1 MIVVDKLCYRSRLRY
16 VNAAEKVCIF
26 HDNSAVLCSQPLTHR
41 CRRGVCSQYIPDRE
55 KRTHSGGAIRKA
67 AGGAFYIPD
76 IEYTCDYSQY
86 LKSPTGCLCNSSG
99 QLFYH
104 RELSF
109 PSIRDTADCDSH
121 GECVLPVL
129 FISQYDDD
137 RYSGRAGKTA
147 LPRDIDGTH
156 ASDLPVHLCAHGDC
170 FRHDGVTEVQAGQQ
184 RSANIGEFLRKD
196 GGGPA
201 APRI

>member
-16 VNAAEKVCIF
+16 VNAAEKFAFSMITLLFCVVSRSLIVAGVAF
-26 HDNSAVLCSQPLTHR
+26 AVNTYLTVKKGR
-41 CRRGVCSQYIPDRE
+41 I
-55 KRTHSGGAIRKA
+55 A
-67 AGGAFYIPD
+67 AGQYAKLLAVPFTFLILSTLAIIVNISKVPLDAYAIPVGSFF
-76 IEYTCDYSQY
+76 I
-86 LKSPTGCLCNSSG
+86 TGSFHSLLFG
-99 QLFYH
+99 IQL
-104 RELSF
+104 
-109 PSIRDTADCDSH
+109 IATAMAS
-121 GECVLPVL
+121 V
-129 FISQYDDD
+129 FISQYDND